1 MFRSTSGPLAMGTER
16 ILTEKFPER
25 LSVYSLRAINAR
37 EQLQNITFFVIVNY
51 DTLTI
56 VTSVIIEL
64 HLFIRLYYYYTFI
77 CLYYLYI

>member
-1 MFRSTSGPLAMGTER
+1 MGTER

-64 HLFIRLYYYYTFI
+64 HLFICTFRRMI
-77 CLYYLYI
+77 AVSKM

>member
-1 MFRSTSGPLAMGTER
+1 MGTER

-64 HLFIRLYYYYTFI
+64 HLFIRTFRRMI
-77 CLYYLYI
+77 AVSKM